1 MYFSL
6 DRIEEEWAVLVD
18 DDGNSVDVLLTDLP
32 EGACPG
38 KVYRNEAHTYVEDP
52 AEEKARRERIQ
63 ALQNRLRR
71 K

>member
-1 MYFSL
+1 MYYSL

-38 KVYRNEAHTYVEDP
+38 KVYWKDENTYVEDP

>member
-1 MYFSL
+1 MYYSL

-38 KVYRNEAHTYVEDP
+38 KVYRNEAHT
-52 AEEKARRERIQ
+52 
-63 ALQNRLRR
+63 
-71 K
+71 